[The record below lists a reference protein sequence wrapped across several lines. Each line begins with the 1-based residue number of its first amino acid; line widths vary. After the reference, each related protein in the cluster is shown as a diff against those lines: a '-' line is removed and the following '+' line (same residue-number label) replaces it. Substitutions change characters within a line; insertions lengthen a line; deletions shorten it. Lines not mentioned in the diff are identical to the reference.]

1 MAETDKPCSPWD
13 PIEPKG
19 FSGREVGKTSGFPVL
34 VNLLPGTDTS
44 WRNTQA
50 DLPHCFS
57 EEQKTEYL
65 RCIDKLVCVDEG
77 LFNITIVLNR
87 DDFVGWFRTETRVQW
102 ILRALAK
109 SGFSTE
115 TRQNLLT
122 SLRDALFGSE
132 ILDLNAVHYLYG
144 QTEMKNLDSV
154 VLSTYTELSD
164 GLKGKESFVLLGT
177 KDIREAAGIVADY
190 YTMAKQIIEQGEGIE
205 VGDLMKALPS
215 IKPEAQLGAVE
226 GSTWTSLLER
236 SSEKMSCEAS
246 KGLALQTAFVE
257 SLLAQGLCLLRVS
270 KPITSRVLSSDILQ
284 KFQQIKSTTTC
295 KISTD
300 LLVAFGYGISGYGI
314 GEYGL

>member
-1 MAETDKPCSPWD
+1 MAEEDKPCSPWD
-13 PIEPKG
+13 LISPRG
-19 FSGREVGKTSGFPVL
+19 FSGREIGKSSGFPVL

-65 RCIDKLVCVDEG
+65 RCIDKPVCVDEG
-77 LFNITIVLNR
+77 LFNITIVMNR
-87 DDFVGWFRTETRVQW
+87 DDFVGWFRTETRVQR
-102 ILRALAK
+102 ILRVLTQ

-115 TRQNLLT
+115 TQQSLLT

-205 VGDLMKALPS
+205 VGDLMKALPTV
-215 IKPEAQLGAVE
+215 KPETRLGAVE
-226 GSTWTSLLER
+226 SSTWTSLLER
-236 SSEKMSCEAS
+236 GSEELDCGAS
-246 KGLALQTAFVE
+246 RALVLQTTFIE
-257 SLLAQGLCLLRVS
+257 SLLARGLCLLRVS
-270 KPITSRVLSSDILQ
+270 KPISSRVLSSDILQ
-284 KFQQIKSTTTC
+284 TFQQTKSTATC
-295 KISTD
+295 NISTE

>member
-1 MAETDKPCSPWD
+1 MAEEKKSCSPWD
-13 PIEPKG
+13 PIVPKG
-19 FSGREVGKTSGFPVL
+19 FSGRGIGKESGFPVL

-65 RCIDKLVCVDEG
+65 RYIDKPVCIDEG
-77 LFNITIVLNR
+77 LFNITLVMNR
-87 DDFVGWFRTETRVQW
+87 DDFIGWFRTETRIQW
-102 ILRALAK
+102 IIRALSK
-109 SGFSTE
+109 SGFSVE
-115 TRQNLLT
+115 THQELLT
-122 SLRDALFGSE
+122 SLYSKLFGSDV
-132 ILDLNAVHYLYG
+132 LDLNSVHYLYG

-190 YTMAKQIIEQGEGIE
+190 YTMAKQIIEQGEQVN

-215 IKPEAQLGAVE
+215 IKPEALLRASESSV
-226 GSTWTSLLER
+226 WTSLLER
-236 SSEKMSCEAS
+236 GSEEMTCGVSRT
-246 KGLALQTAFVE
+246 LALQTTFIE

-284 KFQQIKSTTTC
+284 TFQQIKSTATC
-295 KISTD
+295 KISTE
-300 LLVAFGYGISGYGI
+300 LLIAFGYGISGYGI

>member
-13 PIEPKG
+13 PISPRG

-65 RCIDKLVCVDEG
+65 RYIDKPVCVDEG
-77 LFNITIVLNR
+77 LFNITIVMNR

-109 SGFSTE
+109 SGFLADTQQS
-115 TRQNLLT
+115 LLT

-132 ILDLNAVHYLYG
+132 VLDLNAVHYLYG

-190 YTMAKQIIEQGEGIE
+190 YTMAKQIIEQGIE

-215 IKPEAQLGAVE
+215 IKPEARVDARE
-226 GSTWTSLLER
+226 SSIWTSLLER
-236 SSEKMSCEAS
+236 GSEGMDCKAS
-246 KGLALQTAFVE
+246 KALSLQTAFIE
-257 SLLAQGLCLLRVS
+257 SLLSRGLCLLRVS
-270 KPITSRVLSSDILQ
+270 KPISSQVLSSDILQ
-284 KFQQIKSTTTC
+284 TFHKIKSTATC
-295 KISTD
+295 NISTE

>member
-13 PIEPKG
+13 LISPRG
-19 FSGREVGKTSGFPVL
+19 FSGREIGKTSGFPVL

-65 RCIDKLVCVDEG
+65 RCIDKPVCVDEG
-77 LFNITIVLNR
+77 LFNITMVMNR
-87 DDFVGWFRTETRVQW
+87 DDFVGWFRTETRVQR

-109 SGFSTE
+109 SGFLAE
-115 TRQNLLT
+115 TQQSLLT

-190 YTMAKQIIEQGEGIE
+190 YTMAKQIIEQGERVE

-215 IKPEAQLGAVE
+215 IKPEARILAQE

-236 SSEKMSCEAS
+236 GSERMTCGAS
-246 KGLALQTAFVE
+246 RALALQTAFIE

-270 KPITSRVLSSDILQ
+270 KPITSKMLSSDILQ
-284 KFQQIKSTTTC
+284 TFQQIKSTATC

>member
-13 PIEPKG
+13 PISPRG

-65 RCIDKLVCVDEG
+65 RCIDKPVCVDEG
-77 LFNITIVLNR
+77 LFNITMVMNR
-87 DDFVGWFRTETRVQW
+87 DDFVGWFRTETRVQR

-109 SGFSTE
+109 SGFLAE
-115 TRQNLLT
+115 TQQSLLT

-190 YTMAKQIIEQGEGIE
+190 YIMAKQIIGQGERVE

-215 IKPEAQLGAVE
+215 IEPEARILAQE
-226 GSTWTSLLER
+226 GSIWISLLER
-236 SSEKMSCEAS
+236 GSEEMTCGAS
-246 KGLALQTAFVE
+246 RALALQTAFVE

-284 KFQQIKSTTTC
+284 MFQQIKSTTTC

>member
-13 PIEPKG
+13 PISPRG

-65 RCIDKLVCVDEG
+65 RCIDKPVCVDEG
-77 LFNITIVLNR
+77 LFNITMVLNR
-87 DDFVGWFRTETRVQW
+87 DDFVGWFRAETRIQR
-102 ILRALAK
+102 ILRVLTQ

-115 TRQNLLT
+115 TQQSLLT

-132 ILDLNAVHYLYG
+132 TLDLNAVHYLYG
-144 QTEMKNLDSV
+144 RTEMKNLDSV

-177 KDIREAAGIVADY
+177 KDIREAARIVADY
-190 YTMAKQIIEQGEGIE
+190 YTMAKQIIEQGEGIK
-205 VGDLMKALPS
+205 VRDLMKALPS
-215 IKPEAQLGAVE
+215 IKPEARLGAVE
-226 GSTWTSLLER
+226 SSVWTSLLER
-236 SSEKMSCEAS
+236 GSERIACRAS
-246 KGLALQTAFVE
+246 RSLALQTAFVE
-257 SLLAQGLCLLRVS
+257 SLLARGLCLLRVS
-270 KPITSRVLSSDILQ
+270 KPISSRVLSSDILQ
-284 KFQQIKSTTTC
+284 TFQRIKSTATC
-295 KISTD
+295 NISTE

>member
-13 PIEPKG
+13 PISPRG

-65 RCIDKLVCVDEG
+65 RCIDKPVCVDEG
-77 LFNITIVLNR
+77 LFNITMVLNR
-87 DDFVGWFRTETRVQW
+87 DDFVGWFRTETRVQR

-109 SGFSTE
+109 SGFLAD
-115 TRQNLLT
+115 TRQSLLT
-122 SLRDALFGSE
+122 SLRDSLFGSE
-132 ILDLNAVHYLYG
+132 ILDLNSVHYLYG

-177 KDIREAAGIVADY
+177 KDIREAVGIVADY
-190 YTMAKQIIEQGEGIE
+190 YTMAKQIIEQGERIE
-205 VGDLMKALPS
+205 VGDLMKALPTV
-215 IKPEAQLGAVE
+215 KPEAQILAQESSV
-226 GSTWTSLLER
+226 WTSLLER
-236 SSEKMSCEAS
+236 GSERMTCGAS

-257 SLLAQGLCLLRVS
+257 SLLARGLCLLRVS
-270 KPITSRVLSSDILQ
+270 KPISARVLSSDILQ
-284 KFQQIKSTTTC
+284 TFQRIKSTATC
-295 KISTD
+295 KISTE

>member
-13 PIEPKG
+13 PISPRG

-65 RCIDKLVCVDEG
+65 RYIDKPVCVDEG
-77 LFNITIVLNR
+77 LFNITMVLNR
-87 DDFVGWFRTETRVQW
+87 DDFVGWFRTETRIQR
-102 ILRALAK
+102 ILRVLTQ
-109 SGFSTE
+109 SGFLAE
-115 TRQNLLT
+115 TQQSLLT

-132 ILDLNAVHYLYG
+132 ILDINAVHYLYG
-144 QTEMKNLDSV
+144 RTEMKNLDSV

-177 KDIREAAGIVADY
+177 KDIREAAEIVADY
-190 YTMAKQIIEQGEGIE
+190 YTMAKQIIEQGEGIK
-205 VGDLMKALPS
+205 VRDLMKALPS
-215 IKPEAQLGAVE
+215 IKPEARLGAVE
-226 GSTWTSLLER
+226 SSTWTSLLER
-236 SSEKMSCEAS
+236 GSEGMACGAS
-246 KGLALQTAFVE
+246 KGLALQTAFIE
-257 SLLAQGLCLLRVS
+257 ILLSRGLCLLRVS
-270 KPITSRVLSSDILQ
+270 KPISSRVLSSDILQ
-284 KFQQIKSTTTC
+284 TFQQIKSTATC
-295 KISTD
+295 NISTE

>member
-1 MAETDKPCSPWD
+1 MAEEDKPCSPWD
-13 PIEPKG
+13 PIEPRG

-65 RCIDKLVCVDEG
+65 RCIDKPVCVDEG
-77 LFNITIVLNR
+77 LFNITIVMNR

-115 TRQNLLT
+115 TRQSLLT

-132 ILDLNAVHYLYG
+132 TLDINAVHYLYG

-177 KDIREAAGIVADY
+177 KDIREAARIVADY

-205 VGDLMKALPS
+205 VGDLMKALPI

-226 GSTWTSLLER
+226 SSIWTSLLER
-236 SSEKMSCEAS
+236 GSGRVDCKAS
-246 KGLALQTAFVE
+246 RALTLETAFIE
-257 SLLAQGLCLLRVS
+257 SLLARGLCLLRVS
-270 KPITSRVLSSDILQ
+270 KSITSRVLSSDILQ
-284 KFQQIKSTTTC
+284 TFQKIKSTATC
-295 KISTD
+295 KISTE
-300 LLVAFGYGISGYGI
+300 LLVSFGYGISGYGI

>member
-1 MAETDKPCSPWD
+1 MAETDKPCSPWE
-13 PIEPKG
+13 PISPEG

-65 RCIDKLVCVDEG
+65 RCIDKPVCVDEG
-77 LFNITIVLNR
+77 LFNITIVMNR
-87 DDFVGWFRTETRVQW
+87 DDFVGWFRTETRVQR
-102 ILRALAK
+102 ILRVLTQ
-109 SGFSTE
+109 SGFSTD
-115 TRQNLLT
+115 TQQSLLT

-132 ILDLNAVHYLYG
+132 ILDLISVHYLYG

-190 YTMAKQIIEQGEGIE
+190 YMMAKQIIEQGEGIE
-205 VGDLMKALPS
+205 VEDFIKALPTV
-215 IKPEAQLGAVE
+215 KPEARVGAVE
-226 GSTWTSLLER
+226 SSTWISLLER
-236 SSEKMSCEAS
+236 GSEGLDCGAS
-246 KGLALQTAFVE
+246 KSLALQTAFIE
-257 SLLAQGLCLLRVS
+257 SLLARGLCLLRVS
-270 KPITSRVLSSDILQ
+270 KPISSRVLSSDILQ
-284 KFQQIKSTTTC
+284 TFQQIKSTDTC
-295 KISTD
+295 KISTE

>member
-13 PIEPKG
+13 PISPRG

-65 RCIDKLVCVDEG
+65 RCIDKPVCVDEG

-109 SGFSTE
+109 SGFLADTQQS
-115 TRQNLLT
+115 LLT

-132 ILDLNAVHYLYG
+132 ILDINAIHYLYG

-190 YTMAKQIIEQGEGIE
+190 YTMAKQIIEQGERIE
-205 VGDLMKALPS
+205 VGDLMKALPTV
-215 IKPEAQLGAVE
+215 KPEARLDARESSV
-226 GSTWTSLLER
+226 WTSLLER
-236 SSEKMSCEAS
+236 GSEVGVCGAS
-246 KGLALQTAFVE
+246 RALALQTAFVE
-257 SLLAQGLCLLRVS
+257 SLLARGLCLLRVS
-270 KPITSRVLSSDILQ
+270 KPISARVLSSDILQ
-284 KFQQIKSTTTC
+284 TFQRIKSTATC
-295 KISTD
+295 NISTE

>member
-13 PIEPKG
+13 PISPRG

-65 RCIDKLVCVDEG
+65 RCIDKPVCVDEG
-77 LFNITIVLNR
+77 LFNITMVLNR
-87 DDFVGWFRTETRVQW
+87 DDFVGWFRTETRIQR
-102 ILRALAK
+102 ILRVLTQ

-115 TRQNLLT
+115 TQQSLLT

-132 ILDLNAVHYLYG
+132 TLDLNAVHYLYG
-144 QTEMKNLDSV
+144 RTEMKNLDSV

-205 VGDLMKALPS
+205 VGDLMKALPTV
-215 IKPEAQLGAVE
+215 KPETRLGAVE
-226 GSTWTSLLER
+226 SSTWTSLLER
-236 SSEKMSCEAS
+236 GSEGMACGAS
-246 KGLALQTAFVE
+246 KGLALQTAFIE
-257 SLLAQGLCLLRVS
+257 SLLARGLCLLRVS

-284 KFQQIKSTTTC
+284 TFQRIKSTATC
-295 KISTD
+295 NISTE
-300 LLVAFGYGISGYGI
+300 LLVALGYGMSGYGI
-314 GEYGL
+314 GAYGL

>member
-1 MAETDKPCSPWD
+1 MAEKDKPCSPWD
-13 PIEPKG
+13 PISPRG
-19 FSGREVGKTSGFPVL
+19 FSGREVGKSSGFPVL

-65 RCIDKLVCVDEG
+65 RCIDKPVCVDEG
-77 LFNITIVLNR
+77 LFNITIVMNR
-87 DDFVGWFRTETRVQW
+87 DDFVGRFRTETRVQR
-102 ILRALAK
+102 ILRALAQ

-115 TRQNLLT
+115 TQQSLLT

-132 ILDLNAVHYLYG
+132 VLDFIAVHYLYG

-177 KDIREAAGIVADY
+177 NDIREAAGIVADY
-190 YTMAKQIIEQGEGIE
+190 YTMAKQIIEQGERVD
-205 VGDLMKALPS
+205 VGDLMKALPTV
-215 IKPEAQLGAVE
+215 KPEARLNARE
-226 GSTWTSLLER
+226 NSTWISLLER
-236 SSEKMSCEAS
+236 GSEGLDCGAS
-246 KGLALQTAFVE
+246 RALAFETAFIE
-257 SLLAQGLCLLRVS
+257 SLLARGLCLLRVS
-270 KPITSRVLSSDILQ
+270 KPITSQVLSSDILQ
-284 KFQQIKSTTTC
+284 TFQQIKSTSTC
-295 KISTD
+295 KISTE

>member
-13 PIEPKG
+13 PIEPRG

-65 RCIDKLVCVDEG
+65 RCIDKPVCVDEG

-87 DDFVGWFRTETRVQW
+87 DDFVGWFRTETRIQR
-102 ILRALAK
+102 ILRVLTQ

-115 TRQNLLT
+115 TQQSLLT

-132 ILDLNAVHYLYG
+132 ILDINAVHYLYG

-177 KDIREAAGIVADY
+177 KDIREAARIVADY

-215 IKPEAQLGAVE
+215 IKPEALLRASE

-236 SSEKMSCEAS
+236 GSERMSCGAS
-246 KGLALQTAFVE
+246 KSLALETAFIE
-257 SLLAQGLCLLRVS
+257 SLLARGLCLLRVS
-270 KPITSRVLSSDILQ
+270 KPITSQVLSSDILQ
-284 KFQQIKSTTTC
+284 TFQQIKSTTTC
-295 KISTD
+295 KISTE

>member
-13 PIEPKG
+13 PISPRG
-19 FSGREVGKTSGFPVL
+19 FSGREIGKSSGFPVL

-65 RCIDKLVCVDEG
+65 RCIDKPVCVDEG

-87 DDFVGWFRTETRVQW
+87 DDFVGWFRTETRIQR
-102 ILRALAK
+102 ILRVLTQ

-115 TRQNLLT
+115 TQQSLLT

-177 KDIREAAGIVADY
+177 KDIREAARIVADY
-190 YTMAKQIIEQGEGIE
+190 YTMAKQIIEQGEGVE
-205 VGDLMKALPS
+205 VGDLMKALPTA
-215 IKPEAQLGAVE
+215 KPEAQILAQE

-236 SSEKMSCEAS
+236 GSEEMTCGAS
-246 KGLALQTAFVE
+246 RALTLQTTFIE
-257 SLLAQGLCLLRVS
+257 SLLARGLCLLRVS
-270 KPITSRVLSSDILQ
+270 KPISSRVLSSDILQ
-284 KFQQIKSTTTC
+284 TFQQIKSTATC
-295 KISTD
+295 NISTE

>member
-13 PIEPKG
+13 PISPRG

-65 RCIDKLVCVDEG
+65 RCIDKPVCVDEG
-77 LFNITIVLNR
+77 LFNITIVMNR
-87 DDFVGWFRTETRVQW
+87 DDFVGWFRTETRVQR

-115 TRQNLLT
+115 TQQSLLT

-132 ILDLNAVHYLYG
+132 VLDLNAVHYLYG

-190 YTMAKQIIEQGEGIE
+190 YTMAKQIIEQGIE
-205 VGDLMKALPS
+205 VGDLMKALPTV
-215 IKPEAQLGAVE
+215 KPETRILAQEDSV
-226 GSTWTSLLER
+226 WMFLLER
-236 SSEKMSCEAS
+236 GSEGMTCGAS
-246 KGLALQTAFVE
+246 RALALQTAFVE
-257 SLLAQGLCLLRVS
+257 RLLSRGLCLLRVS
-270 KPITSRVLSSDILQ
+270 KPISARVLSSDILQ
-284 KFQQIKSTTTC
+284 MFQQIKSTATC
-295 KISTD
+295 NISTE

>member
-1 MAETDKPCSPWD
+1 MAEKDKPCSPWD
-13 PIEPKG
+13 PIEPRG

-65 RCIDKLVCVDEG
+65 RCIDKPVCVDEG
-77 LFNITIVLNR
+77 LFNITMVLNR
-87 DDFVGWFRTETRVQW
+87 DDFVGWFRTETRVQR

-109 SGFSTE
+109 SGFLADTQQS
-115 TRQNLLT
+115 LLT

-132 ILDLNAVHYLYG
+132 VLDLIAVHYLYG

-177 KDIREAAGIVADY
+177 KDIREAARIVADY
-190 YTMAKQIIEQGEGIE
+190 YMMAKHEQGERIE
-205 VGDLMKALPS
+205 VGDLMKAMPTV
-215 IKPEAQLGAVE
+215 KPETRVGAVE
-226 GSTWTSLLER
+226 SSTWISLLER
-236 SSEKMSCEAS
+236 GSERLDCGAS
-246 KGLALQTAFVE
+246 KSLALQTAFVE
-257 SLLAQGLCLLRVS
+257 SLLARGLCLLRVS
-270 KPITSRVLSSDILQ
+270 KPISSRVLSSDILQ
-284 KFQQIKSTTTC
+284 MFQQIKSTDTC
-295 KISTD
+295 KISTE

>member
-13 PIEPKG
+13 PIEPGG
-19 FSGREVGKTSGFPVL
+19 FSGREIGKTSGFPVL

-65 RCIDKLVCVDEG
+65 RCIDKPVCVDEG

-109 SGFSTE
+109 SGFSAE
-115 TRQNLLT
+115 TRQGLLT
-122 SLRDALFGSE
+122 SLRDSLFGSE
-132 ILDLNAVHYLYG
+132 VLDLNSVHYLYG

-154 VLSTYTELSD
+154 VLSIYTELSD

-190 YTMAKQIIEQGEGIE
+190 YIMAKQIIEQEE
-205 VGDLMKALPS
+205 VNVGDLMKALPTV
-215 IKPEAQLGAVE
+215 KPETLLRARESSV
-226 GSTWTSLLER
+226 WISLLER
-236 SSEKMSCEAS
+236 GSEGMACEAS
-246 KGLALQTAFVE
+246 RALALQTAFVE
-257 SLLAQGLCLLRVS
+257 SLLARGLCLLRVS
-270 KPITSRVLSSDILQ
+270 KPISSKVLSSDILQ
-284 KFQQIKSTTTC
+284 TFQRIKSTATC
-295 KISTD
+295 KISTE

>member
-1 MAETDKPCSPWD
+1 MAEADKPCSPWD
-13 PIEPKG
+13 PISPRG
-19 FSGREVGKTSGFPVL
+19 FSGREIGKSSGFPVL

-87 DDFVGWFRTETRVQW
+87 DDFVGWFRTETRIQR
-102 ILRALAK
+102 ILRVLTQ
-109 SGFSTE
+109 SRFSTE
-115 TRQNLLT
+115 TQQSLLT

-177 KDIREAAGIVADY
+177 KDIREAARIVADY
-190 YTMAKQIIEQGEGIE
+190 YIMAKQIIEQGIE
-205 VGDLMKALPS
+205 VEDLMKALPS
-215 IKPEAQLGAVE
+215 IKPETRLEALE
-226 GSTWTSLLER
+226 SSTWISLLKRGSER
-236 SSEKMSCEAS
+236 MSCGAS
-246 KGLALQTAFVE
+246 KGLALQTAFIE
-257 SLLAQGLCLLRVS
+257 SLLARGLCLLRVS

-284 KFQQIKSTTTC
+284 TFQLIKSTSTC
-295 KISTD
+295 KLSTE

>member
-13 PIEPKG
+13 PIEPRG
-19 FSGREVGKTSGFPVL
+19 FSGREIEKSSGFPVL

-65 RCIDKLVCVDEG
+65 RCIDKPVCVDEG
-77 LFNITIVLNR
+77 LFNITIVMNR
-87 DDFVGWFRTETRVQW
+87 DDFVGWFRTETRVQR
-102 ILRALAK
+102 ILRVLTQ

-115 TRQNLLT
+115 TQQSLLT

-132 ILDLNAVHYLYG
+132 ILDLISVHYLYG

-190 YTMAKQIIEQGEGIE
+190 YTMAKQVIEQGERIE
-205 VGDLMKALPS
+205 VGDLMKALPTV
-215 IKPEAQLGAVE
+215 KPEARVGAVE
-226 GSTWTSLLER
+226 SSTWTSLLER
-236 SSEKMSCEAS
+236 GSEGMDCGAS
-246 KGLALQTAFVE
+246 RALTLETAFVE
-257 SLLAQGLCLLRVS
+257 SLLARGLCLLRVS
-270 KPITSRVLSSDILQ
+270 KPISSRVLSSDILQ
-284 KFQQIKSTTTC
+284 TFQQVKTTSTC
-295 KISTD
+295 KLSTE

>member
-1 MAETDKPCSPWD
+1 MAEEDKPCSPWD

-19 FSGREVGKTSGFPVL
+19 FSGREVGKSSEFPVL

-65 RCIDKLVCVDEG
+65 RYIDKPVCVDEG
-77 LFNITIVLNR
+77 LFNITIVMNR

-109 SGFSTE
+109 SGFSAE
-115 TRQNLLT
+115 THQELLT
-122 SLRDALFGSE
+122 SLRDVLFGSDV
-132 ILDLNAVHYLYG
+132 LDLNSVHYLYG

-190 YTMAKQIIEQGEGIE
+190 YTMAKQIIEQGEQIE

-215 IKPEAQLGAVE
+215 IKPETRVGAVE
-226 GSTWTSLLER
+226 SSIWISMLER
-236 SSEKMSCEAS
+236 GSERMTCRAS
-246 KGLALQTAFVE
+246 RALALQTAFIE
-257 SLLAQGLCLLRVS
+257 SLLARGLCLLRVS
-270 KPITSRVLSSDILQ
+270 KPISSRVLSSDILQ
-284 KFQQIKSTTTC
+284 TFQQIKSTSTC
-295 KISTD
+295 KISASM
-300 LLVAFGYGISGYGI
+300 LVAFGYGISGYGI

>member
-65 RCIDKLVCVDEG
+65 RCIDKSVCVDEG
-77 LFNITIVLNR
+77 LFNITIVMNR

-115 TRQNLLT
+115 TQQSLLT

-177 KDIREAAGIVADY
+177 KDIREAARIVADY

-215 IKPEAQLGAVE
+215 IKPEALLRASE
-226 GSTWTSLLER
+226 GSIWTSLLER
-236 SSEKMSCEAS
+236 GSERMSCGAS
-246 KGLALQTAFVE
+246 KSLALQTAFVE
-257 SLLAQGLCLLRVS
+257 SLLARGLCLLRVS
-270 KPITSRVLSSDILQ
+270 KPISSRVLSSDILQ
-284 KFQQIKSTTTC
+284 TFQRIKSTATC
-295 KISTD
+295 NISTE

>member
-1 MAETDKPCSPWD
+1 MAEADKPCSPWD
-13 PIEPKG
+13 PISPRG

-65 RCIDKLVCVDEG
+65 RCIDKPVCVDEG
-77 LFNITIVLNR
+77 LFNITIVMNR
-87 DDFVGWFRTETRVQW
+87 DDFVGWFRTETRVQR

-115 TRQNLLT
+115 TQQSLLT

-132 ILDLNAVHYLYG
+132 ILDINAVHYLYG

-177 KDIREAAGIVADY
+177 KDIHEAVGIVADY

-205 VGDLMKALPS
+205 VEDLIKALPS

-226 GSTWTSLLER
+226 SSIWTSLLER
-236 SSEKMSCEAS
+236 GSEGMDCKAS
-246 KGLALQTAFVE
+246 RALTLETAFIE
-257 SLLAQGLCLLRVS
+257 SLLARGLCLLRVS

-284 KFQQIKSTTTC
+284 TFQQIKSTATC
-295 KISTD
+295 KISTE

>member
-13 PIEPKG
+13 PIEPGG
-19 FSGREVGKTSGFPVL
+19 FSGREVEKSSGFPVL
-34 VNLLPGTDTS
+34 VNLLPGTDMS

-65 RCIDKLVCVDEG
+65 RCIDKPVCVDEG
-77 LFNITIVLNR
+77 LFNITIVMNR
-87 DDFVGWFRTETRVQW
+87 DDFVGWFRTETRIQR

-109 SGFSTE
+109 SGFLAE
-115 TRQNLLT
+115 TQQSLLT

-132 ILDLNAVHYLYG
+132 VLDLIAVHYLYG

-154 VLSTYTELSD
+154 ILSTYTELSD

-177 KDIREAAGIVADY
+177 KDIREAARIVADY

-215 IKPEAQLGAVE
+215 IEPEARILAQE
-226 GSTWTSLLER
+226 GSIWISLLER
-236 SSEKMSCEAS
+236 GSEEMTCGAS
-246 KGLALQTAFVE
+246 KGLALQTAFIE

-270 KPITSRVLSSDILQ
+270 KPISSRVLSSDILQ
-284 KFQQIKSTTTC
+284 TFQQIKSTATC